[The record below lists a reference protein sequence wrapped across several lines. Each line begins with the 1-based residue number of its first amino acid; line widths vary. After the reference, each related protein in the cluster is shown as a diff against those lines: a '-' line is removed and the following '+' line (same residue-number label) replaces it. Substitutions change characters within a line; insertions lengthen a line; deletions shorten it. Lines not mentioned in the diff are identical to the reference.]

1 MAEGI
6 IFTVCCI
13 QYEPETNRTKDE
25 AERMAVLQVIKRLRQ
40 QGFDAGIWL
49 DRLVH
54 RNSGHVHVV
63 VASDD
68 QDEALICLCCR
79 EAQKPIKNRSGN
91 LRFKTCDCKD
101 CVACD
106 PDIRIDLE
114 QQTRSM

>member
-54 RNSGHVHVV
+54 RNSGHG
-63 VASDD
+63 S
-68 QDEALICLCCR
+68 
-79 EAQKPIKNRSGN
+79 
-91 LRFKTCDCKD
+91 F
-101 CVACD
+101 
-106 PDIRIDLE
+106 
-114 QQTRSM
+114 